1 MDGKIY
7 NFLNFAG
14 LITAVVAAWP
24 EGKCCEAILWGLGMM
39 IIFLP
44 FNFAG
49 GIGGGD
55 VKCFGVIAAF
65 TGLNRAVELVLVAM
79 IIGTV
84 SAILRRQRRIRL
96 GVFMPAAHVIVELM
110 LGGIG

>member
-14 LITAVVAAWP
+14 LITAVLAAWP
-24 EGKCCEAILWGLGMM
+24 EGRCCEAVLCSLGMM

-44 FNFAG
+44 FNFVG

-55 VKCFGVIAAF
+55 IKCFGVIAAF
-65 TGLNRAVELVLVAM
+65 TGLHRAVELALAAM

-84 SAILRRQRRIRL
+84 FAVLRRQRRIRL